1 MQVTEAEGST
11 FVNPADT
18 PMDEEA
24 ERRAF
29 AEAVMEWR
37 NMGKGTAETA
47 TTKNDSGM
55 WSNPIVDS
63 SPAATVDNVGVSSS
77 GAQPVARAGGGS
89 LADGELDEEKERIV
103 SVIMYC
109 LSQRQ
114 FFHHLYVL

>member
-1 MQVTEAEGST
+1 MTESEGAT
-11 FVNPADT
+11 FVNPADI

-37 NMGKGTAETA
+37 NMGKTTADGV

-55 WSNPIVDS
+55 WSNPIAES
-63 SPAATVDNVGVSSS
+63 SASVGAAGVSSS
-77 GAQPVARAGGGS
+77 GAQAVAHSGGGGS

-103 SVIMYC
+103 RTLSHALFLVIITIASLCYT
-109 LSQRQ
+109 
-114 FFHHLYVL
+114 